1 MTSLKKVIVNVLPYD
16 DYATVREIYGRR
28 QKIHHLGI
36 KTSKKRNYP
45 FVILKQDLP
54 PYTTIV
60 IRLDKLGLDEVRQCA
75 TYDYY
80 FEE

>member
-1 MTSLKKVIVNVLPYD
+1 MMRLKTVTVKVLAYD
-16 DYATVREIYGRR
+16 DYATVTEIYGRR
-28 QKIHHLGI
+28 QKVHRISI
-36 KTSKKRNYP
+36 KNSRKRNYP

-60 IRLDKLGLDEVRQCA
+60 IRLDKLGLDEERQFA
-75 TYDYY
+75 THEYY